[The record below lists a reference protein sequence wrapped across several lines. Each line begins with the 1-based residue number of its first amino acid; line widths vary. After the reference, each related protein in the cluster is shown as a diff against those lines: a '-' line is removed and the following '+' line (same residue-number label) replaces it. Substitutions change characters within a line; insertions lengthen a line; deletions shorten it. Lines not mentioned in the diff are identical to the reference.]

1 MLLFFTIITNIE
13 INRKRVFLKLSNK
26 IAKKIKI
33 LRKARG
39 LTQQQLADLLGVQR
53 ATISNYEIGRRS
65 PHIKEL
71 EKVAEILGVNL
82 EYFGVTNND
91 LTDLIAKARVVFDDD
106 EIPTEE
112 KAKVYKEILKLYLD
126 LDDN

>member
-1 MLLFFTIITNIE
+1 M
-13 INRKRVFLKLSNK
+13 SNK